1 MVVMDWDLFDILN
14 LEDWAEEDEEEE
26 NEEY

>member
-14 LEDWAEEDEEEE
+14 LEDWAEEDEEYEGD
-26 NEEY
+26 NE